1 MTRSMQEAG
10 NGLVRH
16 HVVATPRLGA
26 QHDLDGLALAI
37 GRRACSACSGARP
50 DRISR
55 TGVCARARGASEASV
70 RRSAATGAAPCAIAA
85 IHTMVACTPGID
97 LDRDRWSAERAAPS
111 LGRASQRASAYG
123 WKAVRMNDF
132 NRDDMVDVLW
142 EHPEKSL
149 AAIWLM
155 EGSQLVAPGP
165 VIPGPIG
172 QGWEAVNA
180 GDLNSDGMADVLW
193 RNKEQ
198 NLVAIWLM
206 EGSQLLSPGPI
217 IPGPIGQNWK
227 VISLSDLNRDGMAD
241 VIWNDKEQNVMTTW
255 TMDGPQLLAPGPVIP
270 GPIGEGWVARSA
282 RDFNRDG
289 MADVIWDNE
298 EQSLIAVWLMDG
310 AQLLSPGPILPGL
323 PGFHVVT
330 AQDYNADG
338 MADVLWND
346 TERNLM
352 AVWLME
358 GGTLVVAPGPVIPG
372 PLGSGWEARP
382 AADANFDGMADVLWY
397 ATGTNQAAVW
407 LMDGADLLAPGPVF
421 LGPADG
427 W

>member
-1 MTRSMQEAG
+1 
-10 NGLVRH
+10 
-16 HVVATPRLGA
+16 
-26 QHDLDGLALAI
+26 
-37 GRRACSACSGARP
+37 
-50 DRISR
+50 
-55 TGVCARARGASEASV
+55 
-70 RRSAATGAAPCAIAA
+70 
-85 IHTMVACTPGID
+85 MVACTPGID
-97 LDRDRWSAERAAPS
+97 PDRDRWSAERAASS
-111 LGRASQRASAYG
+111 LGRAAQRASTYG

-132 NRDDMVDVLW
+132 SRDDMVDVLW

-180 GDLNSDGMADVLW
+180 GDVNSDGMADVLW

-206 EGSQLLSPGPI
+206 EGSRLLSPGPI

-255 TMDGPQLLAPGPVIP
+255 TMDGSQLLAPGPVIP

-310 AQLLSPGPILPGL
+310 AQLFSPGPILPGL

-372 PLGSGWEARP
+372 PLGRGWQALP

-407 LMDGADLLAPGPVF
+407 LMDGAYLLAPGPVF
-421 LGPADG
+421 LGPADSG
-427 W
+427 

>member
-1 MTRSMQEAG
+1 
-10 NGLVRH
+10 
-16 HVVATPRLGA
+16 
-26 QHDLDGLALAI
+26 
-37 GRRACSACSGARP
+37 
-50 DRISR
+50 
-55 TGVCARARGASEASV
+55 
-70 RRSAATGAAPCAIAA
+70 
-85 IHTMVACTPGID
+85 MVACTPGID